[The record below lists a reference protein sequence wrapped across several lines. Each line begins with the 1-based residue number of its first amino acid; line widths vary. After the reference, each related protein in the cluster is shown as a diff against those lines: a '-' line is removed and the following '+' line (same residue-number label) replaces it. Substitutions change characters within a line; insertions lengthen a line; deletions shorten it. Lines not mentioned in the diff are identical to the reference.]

1 VAAPKYL
8 KNNAGVLTE
17 VAASE
22 TSGTEVIVATNS
34 SGQIDL
40 SFMPTGIGPDT
51 VSVVASEALAAGDF
65 VNIYNNTGTANCR
78 KADASTTG
86 KQAHGFVLSS
96 VSMSGT
102 ALVYLSGINT
112 QVTGATPG
120 DVFLSDSTPGGFT
133 STAPTSS
140 GHIVQNIG
148 NAVGATKIQFDPD
161 PVIVL
166 A

>member
-1 VAAPKYL
+1 MAAPKYI
-8 KNNAGVLTE
+8 KNVSGVLTE
-17 VAASE
+17 QAASE
-22 TSGTEVIVATNS
+22 SSGSEVIVATNS
-34 SGQIDL
+34 SGQIDI

-51 VSVVASEALAAGDF
+51 VSLVTSEALSAGDF
-65 VNIYNNTGTANCR
+65 VNVYDNAGTPNCR

-96 VSMSGT
+96 VTSGGT
-102 ALVYLSGINT
+102 ALVYLGGINT
-112 QVTGATPG
+112 QVTGATAG
-120 DVFLSDSTPGGFT
+120 DVFLSDTTPGGFT
-133 STAPTSS
+133 STAPTTA

-148 NAVGATKIQFDPD
+148 NAVAATKIQFDPD